1 MDFLANGLLATLTQ
15 ADQALLLKKT
25 QIVHFKAGD
34 VLATPDSLAPKVFFI
49 VRGVVALFVRNSA
62 KVPDDG
68 LAVGLVGSEGALGL
82 QWALNLGSGN
92 LTLLVQSPGFA
103 YVMDGSVLQQLI
115 ERRPSLML
123 LFSKYLW
130 SVYEGVST
138 LAAMAH
144 LNDVKIRLA
153 HWLVMSAKKCGPD
166 PLVITHA
173 HIAQMLGVRRATIT
187 LAAREMKMQGLIAY
201 SRGHIEIK
209 KPDMLQRLIDG

>member
-82 QWALNLGSGN
+82 QWALNLGAGN

-209 KPDMLQRLIDG
+209 KPDILQRLIEG

>member
-82 QWALNLGSGN
+82 QWALNLGAGN

>member
-1 MDFLANGLLATLTQ
+1 VNFLANGLLATLTQ

-62 KVPDDG
+62 KVPDAG
-68 LAVGLVGSEGALGL
+68 LAVGLVGSEGAVGL
-82 QWALNLGSGN
+82 QWALNLGAGN

-115 ERRPSLML
+115 ERRPALML
-123 LFSKYLW
+123 MFSKYLW

-138 LAAMAH
+138 MAAMAH
-144 LNDVKIRLA
+144 LSDVKIRLA

-187 LAAREMKMQGLIAY
+187 LAAREMKMQGLISY
-201 SRGHIEIK
+201 SRGHVELK
-209 KPDMLQRLIDG
+209 KPEILQRLTEG